1 MLHDSKTIIALAT
14 APLAAGVA
22 ILRLSGPHAIEALQ
36 AVGITKDLK
45 PRYAHYCTLKGAQGE
60 EIDQV
65 LVLSFQGP
73 NSFTG
78 EDVVEI
84 HCHGGIAVIEKI
96 MATLCTHEHVRPAI
110 QGEFSRR
117 GFMNG
122 KMSLLQ
128 AEGIADIVASE
139 TEQQRKQAL
148 LQLKGESTSLFEGWR
163 NDILNMLAHV
173 EAAIDFPDE
182 EIDVLED
189 AGIKQKIKAMHSTL
203 TSALSNNFGER
214 VRDGFTLSIV
224 GKPNAGKS
232 TLLNLLTGEDTA
244 IVSSIAGTTRDVVEK
259 RLNIGGFPV
268 TIADTAGI
276 RETEDE
282 IERIGV
288 EKAEARISSADLII
302 AVVAADNM
310 DLSILDKIPDHKKDK
325 LLTVFSKKDQATD
338 VALPKTGISIFENL
352 TQKKALP
359 AITKELESM
368 IQKEYSSHM
377 NSQLITRERH
387 RKAAELAVT
396 HIERA
401 LSILQNAS
409 EARYSLSDLI
419 AQDLREAAHS
429 IGDITGKTGSEDVLD
444 VVFSSFCI
452 GK

>member
-22 ILRLSGPHAIEALQ
+22 ILRLSGPHALDALNK
-36 AVGITKDLK
+36 VSVTNSLK
-45 PRYAHYCTLKGAQGE
+45 PRHAHYCTLKDDLGE

-65 LVLSFQGP
+65 LVLAFKGP

-84 HCHGGIAVIEKI
+84 HCHGGMAVIEKI
-96 MATLCTHEHVRPAI
+96 MTTLCAHEHVRPAV

-117 GFMNG
+117 AFMNG

-139 TEQQRKQAL
+139 TEAQRKQAL
-148 LQLKGESTSLFEGWR
+148 TQLKGESTSLFEGWR
-163 NDILNMLAHV
+163 SDILHMLAHV

-189 AGIKQKIKAMHSTL
+189 AGVRQKIEAMHNTL
-203 TSALSNNFGER
+203 TSALNNNFGER

-244 IVSSIAGTTRDVVEK
+244 IVSPIAGTTRDVVEK

-276 RETEDE
+276 RETEDV
-282 IERIGV
+282 I
-288 EKAEARISSADLII
+288 
-302 AVVAADNM
+302 
-310 DLSILDKIPDHKKDK
+310 
-325 LLTVFSKKDQATD
+325 
-338 VALPKTGISIFENL
+338 
-352 TQKKALP
+352 
-359 AITKELESM
+359 
-368 IQKEYSSHM
+368 
-377 NSQLITRERH
+377 
-387 RKAAELAVT
+387 
-396 HIERA
+396 
-401 LSILQNAS
+401 
-409 EARYSLSDLI
+409 
-419 AQDLREAAHS
+419 
-429 IGDITGKTGSEDVLD
+429 
-444 VVFSSFCI
+444 
-452 GK
+452 

>member
-22 ILRLSGPHAIEALQ
+22 ILRLSGPHALDALNK
-36 AVGITKDLK
+36 VSITNSLK
-45 PRYAHYCTLKGAQGE
+45 PRHAHYCTLKDSLGE

-65 LVLSFQGP
+65 LVLAFKGP

-84 HCHGGIAVIEKI
+84 HCHGGMAVIEKI
-96 MATLCTHEHVRPAI
+96 MTTLCAHEHVRPAV

-117 GFMNG
+117 AFMNG

-139 TEQQRKQAL
+139 TEAQRKQAL
-148 LQLKGESTSLFEGWR
+148 NQLKGESTSLFEGWR
-163 NDILNMLAHV
+163 SDILHMLAHV

-189 AGIKQKIKAMHSTL
+189 AGVRQKIEAMHNTL

-244 IVSSIAGTTRDVVEK
+244 IVSPIAGTTRDVVEK
-259 RLNIGGFPV
+259 RLNIAGFPV

-276 RETEDE
+276 RETEDV
-282 IERIGV
+282 IEKIGV

-302 AVVAADNM
+302 AVIAADDM
-310 DLSILDKIPDHKKDK
+310 DLSVLDKVPEHKKDK
-325 LLTVFSKKDQATD
+325 LLTVFSKKDQSGNII
-338 VALPKTGISIFENL
+338 LPEAGVSIFENL
-352 TQKKALP
+352 TEKTALS
-359 AITKELESM
+359 AVLKELEAM
-368 IQKEYSSHM
+368 IQKEYGTHI

-387 RKAAELAVT
+387 RKAAELAVS
-396 HIERA
+396 HLERA
-401 LSILQNAS
+401 LSVLKNAS
-409 EARYSLSDLI
+409 DARYSLSDLI